1 MRRTAIVRVSGGIF
15 LLAALAPLPSGAEY
29 ALNLPQPA
37 SDIARQIYD
46 LHTLVL
52 WICFGIFLVVFLP
65 MFYAI
70 WRHRKSRGHEAQ
82 PFHDH
87 LLLEMAWTTAPA
99 VVLVAMAIPTTRV
112 VLAMK
117 DTGESE
123 MSIKVTGHQ
132 WKWEYE
138 YLGQDFRFIST
149 LATPQAQIANQA
161 PKGEHY
167 LLEVDR
173 PLTVPTGKK
182 IRLLFTAEDVIH
194 AWWIPALGVKQDA
207 VPGFIRD
214 AWIRVDAPGI
224 YRGQCAELCGVGHA
238 FMPVVVEAVPPEQF
252 TAWIGDQKARRAA
265 ARLDS
270 EKELPLPE
278 LIAQGEKL
286 YAANCA
292 ACHQADGAGI
302 PGTFPALDGSPLVT
316 GAKAAHLER
325 VFNGK
330 AGTAMQGFGKQLS
343 DLEIAAVVSYE
354 RNSWHNK
361 AGDGVQAREVAAL
374 RQAQDK

>member
-1 MRRTAIVRVSGGIF
+1 
-15 LLAALAPLPSGAEY
+15 
-29 ALNLPQPA
+29 
-37 SDIARQIYD
+37 
-46 LHTLVL
+46 
-52 WICFGIFLVVFLP
+52 
-65 MFYAI
+65 
-70 WRHRKSRGHEAQ
+70 
-82 PFHDH
+82 
-87 LLLEMAWTTAPA
+87 
-99 VVLVAMAIPTTRV
+99 
-112 VLAMK
+112 
-117 DTGESE
+117 
-123 MSIKVTGHQ
+123 
-132 WKWEYE
+132 
-138 YLGQDFRFIST
+138 
-149 LATPQAQIANQA
+149 
-161 PKGEHY
+161 
-167 LLEVDR
+167 
-173 PLTVPTGKK
+173 
-182 IRLLFTAEDVIH
+182 
-194 AWWIPALGVKQDA
+194 
-207 VPGFIRD
+207 
-214 AWIRVDAPGI
+214 
-224 YRGQCAELCGVGHA
+224 
-238 FMPVVVEAVPPEQF
+238 MPVVVEAVPPEQF